1 MAKLKQQVVSGFL
14 WTAGEKFGSM
24 ILKFIV
30 GLVLLAHL
38 TPDDYALV
46 AILTVFVLIS
56 GLLVDGG
63 FGLALIQAKN
73 VTEKDYTSVFYL
85 NIALATL
92 LYLLLLCLL
101 GFLVWF
107 YDNPEIYTLGP
118 WLFAQGIIMS
128 LGFVQRA
135 KLSREMR
142 FDVLSKMYII
152 ANVVSSGVALG
163 MILTGF
169 GIWSIVGQRLS
180 YAVAH
185 TASLWI
191 MAPWR
196 PHGKFALDS
205 IKRLFRFGS
214 NMLYTGLLTQV
225 FSKLT
230 ELVIP
235 KVGNVSQLGLYN
247 KTLSLKDEVANT
259 IQLSI
264 VNVTFP
270 AFSSLQSED
279 EKLKLALRK
288 VISVI
293 SLILFP
299 VMGGLITTSPEFFH
313 LLLNENW
320 WPGIPYFQLFCVSAF
335 FMPLIYLTL
344 NIIKAK
350 GASRTVLKLEIIKKS
365 FLLATVAVTANI
377 NVIAMVYG
385 YVVWMAFEMAAN
397 VIVSQRFI
405 KYSFL
410 EIARDSLPYL
420 GMTVIMTACVA
431 GVGLLLPNMHLWP
444 LLAVKIIVGITVYL
458 GMNLFF
464 RLSAFQDAMEIS
476 KNLFKKRDK

>member
-1 MAKLKQQVVSGFL
+1 MTKLKQQVVSGFI

-24 ILKFIV
+24 ILKFAV

-38 TPDDYALV
+38 TPADYALV

-73 VTEKDYTSVFYL
+73 VTDKDYTSVFYL
-85 NIALATL
+85 NIGLAAL
-92 LYLLLLCLL
+92 LYLLMLSIL
-101 GFLVWF
+101 GVLVWF
-107 YDNPEIYTLGP
+107 YDSPEIYALGP

-128 LGFVQRA
+128 LGFVQHA

-142 FDVLSKMYII
+142 FDVLSKMYMI
-152 ANVVSSGVALG
+152 ANVVSSGVALA
-163 MILTGF
+163 MILTGW

-180 YAVAH
+180 YAVTH

-191 MAPWR
+191 MAPWK
-196 PHGKFALDS
+196 PSGKFSMDS

-235 KVGNVSQLGLYN
+235 KVGNVAQLGLYN

-279 EKLKLALRK
+279 EKLKLASRK

-335 FMPLIYLTL
+335 FMPLTYLTL

-350 GASRTVLKLEIIKKS
+350 GASRTVLKLEVIKKS
-365 FLLATVAVTANI
+365 FLLAVVAVTATI
-377 NVIAMVYG
+377 NVTAMVYG
-385 YVVWMAFEMAAN
+385 YVVWMAFEMVAN
-397 VIVSQRFI
+397 IIASGRFV
-405 KYSFL
+405 KYSFS

-420 GMTVIMTACVA
+420 GMTAIMTACVA
-431 GVGLLLPNMHLWP
+431 SIGFLFPGMPLWP
-444 LLAVKIIVGITVYL
+444 LIAIKIIIGVVVYV
-458 GMNLFF
+458 GMNIFM
-464 RLSAFQDAMEIS
+464 RLPAYRDALEIA
-476 KNLFKKRDK
+476 KGLFKKKK